1 MVNVN
6 HIGDSITGSVKG
18 KSFGVAYSPEKFKQL
33 QELAGFVN
41 EATTVEEYLGAAHA
55 FLDATVED
63 FTTTVETAC
72 PNIHVNK
79 ATGEF
84 FLKQG
89 DKVSTHAMPKSFAAR
104 VLESVEKGI
113 DVTPMIKFW
122 TRTLRNPLFSPKKAK
137 RICNYVAK
145 TYVDYELVNTLQ
157 DEHGVSKEVAQ
168 ERATSIQT
176 PITMEG
182 LLCTYKVSKEI
193 LTKFALDA
201 DGNKIL
207 VDRYVSTKSID
218 EDSGEVTTT
227 TATPEFV
234 EERVFEPAVMGQGYD
249 AFYCGDVLGHQI
261 KVGQRHYLAEW
272 SQVNTDDHS
281 SCVKG
286 LHVGNLDYIRGYQGS
301 STVTHQTF
309 VDPMYIGAVTNDG
322 SGALRVKEYFTYD
335 SFAGV
340 LKSLYHSSTYAA
352 MTDAAWE
359 VMREE
364 AITLANKVQ
373 AENAAVIAQITEQE

>member
-6 HIGDSITGSVKG
+6 HIGESITGSVKG
-18 KSFGVAYSPEKFKQL
+18 KSFGVAYSPEKFKEL
-33 QELAGFVN
+33 QSIAESINAAQDVTTYNALVDEFLA
-41 EATTVEEYLGAAHA
+41 
-55 FLDATVED
+55 ATVED

-79 ATGEF
+79 ATGQF

-89 DKVSTHAMPKSFAAR
+89 DKLSVHAMPKSFAER
-104 VLESVEKGI
+104 ILESVEKGI

-122 TRTLRNPLFSPKKAK
+122 TRTLRNPNFTPKKAK
-137 RICNYVAK
+137 KICNYVAK
-145 TYVDYELVNTLQ
+145 TYTDYELVNKLM
-157 DEHGVSKEVAQ
+157 DENGVSKEVAT

-182 LLCTYKVSKEI
+182 LLCTYKVSHEVFK
-193 LTKFALDA
+193 KYALDE
-201 DGNKIL
+201 DGNKVM
-207 VDRYVSTKSID
+207 VDRYATTKTID
-218 EDSGEVTTT
+218 EDSGEVTST
-227 TATPEFV
+227 TAMPEYV
-234 EERVFEPAVMGQGYD
+234 EERVFQPAVMGTGGD
-249 AFYCGDVLGHQI
+249 EFFCGDKLGHQI
-261 KVGQRHYLAEW
+261 KVGQLHYLADW
-272 SQVNTDDHS
+272 NQVDTNDNY

-286 LHVGNLDYIRGYQGS
+286 LHVGNLDYIRGYQNAG
-301 STVTHQTF
+301 TVTHQTF
-309 VDPMYIGAVTNDG
+309 VDPMYIGAVTDDG

-364 AITLANKVQ
+364 AIAEANKVK
-373 AENAAVIAQITEQE
+373 AELD